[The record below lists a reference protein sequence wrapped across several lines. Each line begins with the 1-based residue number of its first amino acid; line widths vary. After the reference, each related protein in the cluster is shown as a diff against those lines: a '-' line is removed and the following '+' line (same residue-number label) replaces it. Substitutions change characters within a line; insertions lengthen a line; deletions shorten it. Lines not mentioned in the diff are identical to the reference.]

1 MFCLRT
7 SNNRINRIHERALRV
22 ILGDDLRDFES
33 LLQNNRDIRS
43 HHKNIRN
50 LMVVILK
57 IKNEFALP
65 ITDSTFKRR
74 KEPYKLRNFQE
85 FWTEKK

>member
-1 MFCLRT
+1 MFCSRT
-7 SNNRINRIHERALRV
+7 LNNMINRVHEGVSRV
-22 ILGDDLRDFES
+22 VLDDDLSDFES
-33 LLQNNRDIRS
+33 LLQNNRDIHS
-43 HHKNIRN
+43 HHKNIQS

-65 ITDSTFKRR
+65 VTDSTFERR